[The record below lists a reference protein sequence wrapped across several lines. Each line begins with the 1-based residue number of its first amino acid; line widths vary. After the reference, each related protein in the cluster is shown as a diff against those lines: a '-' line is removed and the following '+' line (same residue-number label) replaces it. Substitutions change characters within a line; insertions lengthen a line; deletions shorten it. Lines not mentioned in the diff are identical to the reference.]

1 MKGGEILREIL
12 RTDLIQAE
20 RSEQDANREHL
31 LRAQDSVDCDTVWLD
46 TLQATRILTLAWNN
60 VSASPKSSKRF
71 GIRTFCANS
80 SMCFRT
86 SWLQAG

>member
-46 TLQATRILTLAWNN
+46 TLQATRILTLAF
-60 VSASPKSSKRF
+60 ALIHPCAF
-71 GIRTFCANS
+71 G
-80 SMCFRT
+80 
-86 SWLQAG
+86 QAGCRQDEKGWESSTDLGML